1 MGLEDEKVEDV
12 DLDTLIGVLVEVADE
27 TVLVAG
33 VVVIEEVAIVVTF
46 NLE

>member
-12 DLDTLIGVLVEVADE
+12 DLDTSTGVLEVADE

-33 VVVIEEVAIVVTF
+33 VVVIGEVAIVVTF